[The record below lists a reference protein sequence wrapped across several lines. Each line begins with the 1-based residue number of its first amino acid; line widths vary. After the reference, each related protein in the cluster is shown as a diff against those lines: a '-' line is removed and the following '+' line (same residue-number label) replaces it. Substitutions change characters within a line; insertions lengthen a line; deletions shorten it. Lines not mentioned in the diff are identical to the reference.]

1 METPSAI
8 ERRNPPSKAAFGAN
22 DSDLKKNPASILTD
36 SATNCNMFAKKYL
49 KILENSLKSTIKSDY
64 PAKITKKLVF
74 SPKITQK
81 TLQIAQK
88 EGWKTLPPFR
98 FWCGNTE

>member
-1 METPSAI
+1 VVKS
-8 ERRNPPSKAAFGAN
+8 PSKAAFGAN

-49 KILENSLKSTIKSDY
+49 KILENSLKFTIKSDY
-64 PAKITKKLVF
+64 PAKIAKKLVF
-74 SPKITQK
+74 SLKITQN
-81 TLQIAQK
+81 TLQISQK
-88 EGWKTLPPFR
+88 AGGQSSSPFR